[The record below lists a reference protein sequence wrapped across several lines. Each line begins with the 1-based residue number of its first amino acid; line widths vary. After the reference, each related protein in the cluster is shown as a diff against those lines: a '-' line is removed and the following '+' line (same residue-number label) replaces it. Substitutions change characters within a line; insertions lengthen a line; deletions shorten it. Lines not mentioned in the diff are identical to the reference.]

1 MGQKNR
7 RWIAAAL
14 TVLTAFSAVF
24 SLPQG
29 VSAAEPEHTNSA
41 EQTASTAADEGGGPV
56 LLEGISLDRTL
67 LLMETGGKA
76 SLTASLIPEDTT
88 EELDIR
94 WESDDPE
101 VVQVSG
107 EGLSATVTAPEGEG
121 GAAVITVSAGGF
133 SAQCRDVYKRQIQ
146 QKL

>member
-29 VSAAEPEHTNSA
+29 VAAAEPEHTNSV

-56 LLEGISLDRTL
+56 LLEGISMDRTV

-88 EELDIR
+88 EELEIL
-94 WESDDPE
+94 WESDDQKWYRCRGKAFPPQLQLRRE
-101 VVQVSG
+101 KG
-107 EGLSATVTAPEGEG
+107 ERLSLQYRR
-121 GAAVITVSAGGF
+121 AASPPSAGF
-133 SAQCRDVYKRQIQ
+133 W
-146 QKL
+146 